1 MIHNIDTQVGIQM
14 LINFYKKKHLI
25 FIIILIPN
33 IIVIINILFLFTLIN
48 FCSNVS
54 LMHEFKVNVV

>member
-1 MIHNIDTQVGIQM
+1 MIHNIDTQVGTQM
-14 LINFYKKKHLI
+14 LINFYNKHLI